1 MKDLGVKPYMFPMPV
16 GMIATY
22 NEDGSVDV
30 MNMAWGGVCGDN
42 LVALNLDEGH
52 KTSENIKRTGAFT
65 LSIPDVA
72 HVREADYF
80 GIVSANDVKD
90 KFERSGLTA
99 ERSTRVDAPIVRE
112 FPVTLECKV
121 AEIQH
126 GIEGFR
132 VVGEILNVLADERV
146 LDADG
151 NVDPVKVDPIMYD
164 CFQRGYYAVGR
175 KVGTQSGA
183 PRPGNHPSDPVRQT
197 SQSRS
202 AATIFSPIGH
212 SRSLPSLVTVYFCPS
227 LLPMAWHSQ

>member
-1 MKDLGVKPYMFPMPV
+1 MKDLGVKPYVFPMPV
-16 GMIATY
+16 ALIATY
-22 NEDGSVDV
+22 NDDGTVDV
-30 MNMAWGGVCGDN
+30 MNMAWGGICEADK
-42 LVALNLDEGH
+42 VALNLDGGH
-52 KTSENIKRTGAFT
+52 RTTENIRRRRAFT
-65 LSIPDVA
+65 LSLPDVSHIA
-72 HVREADYF
+72 EADYF

-151 NVDPVKVDPIMYD
+151 NVDPVKVDPTMYD

-175 KVGTQSGA
+175 KVGQAWDSG
-183 PRPGNHPSDPVRQT
+183 ND
-197 SQSRS
+197 
-202 AATIFSPIGH
+202 
-212 SRSLPSLVTVYFCPS
+212 L
-227 LLPMAWHSQ
+227 